1 MQLEDFFATIVPKG
15 TVVIARKA
23 ERVDAKGK
31 PYPSF
36 SHKCFT
42 THADATGTVT
52 LWACDKDDVYFA
64 LASYKQGFHPN
75 PKDPTKKVLR
85 VRDNVDALKA
95 LWLDIDYKGGY
106 PSAEDVMAALKA
118 FCDATGMPMP
128 AVIIG
133 SGNGLHLYWPFTEP
147 VPLERWQRLAD
158 AFKEATKAHDLQADP
173 VCTADACRVL
183 RPPTTT
189 NWKDSSNPKPV
200 EILYSRDELFEYTVL
215 ENILTPYLAVSRKL
229 PSTSMTAVSDEFT
242 GGLSGGGLKPSR
254 FDVAVQH
261 CAVLKHACNTHG
273 REATEPEWT
282 STLQALK
289 YFEDGALWVHAISDH
304 HPGYNTADTD
314 RKWQA
319 RLTNT
324 AGPTL
329 CSTFESFSPKL
340 CGVCPHRGY
349 VKTPVQLGVST
360 PEGSIAVDELPNG
373 WRVSPEGTGIDRL
386 MIDPTNNAKEWV
398 RALRYEVGHLR
409 ATRSILTS
417 KYELQFDVGYQK
429 SKGWSIS
436 LPGGTLGNT
445 RRLCETM
452 ADYGMVFKG
461 TEAKNFVD
469 LMSTWLAK
477 LQAAR
482 RVADVTEQLGW
493 MMDGEVVAGF
503 SCGQSTFYA
512 DGRVRDDVRAARE
525 FAAIS
530 KYYEPKGGIEAWKKV
545 ASFITEQNNPAFTAI
560 LAAAFG
566 APLLRF
572 TGMSGGI
579 LSIVSTASGV
589 GKSSALKCSQAVWGS
604 PIHGINAVDDTP
616 KSVARKIGFLNNLPA
631 FWDELR
637 GKKTVE
643 DFLTLAFQ
651 ITQGKERTR
660 LDSSAQLREMQTWE
674 TMLIVAS
681 NESVFDAMARGAN
694 GSDAGVVRTFEITVE
709 PFKIKRNRA
718 EISLLFEHLNA
729 NYGHAGK
736 VYAQHIATHSK
747 EVEQRIQ
754 ELFTQLATAKNMDAQ
769 ERFWFAIVASL
780 LAGAEIA
787 TSLKL
792 VDIDQ
797 RTLASFLFDNIDRLR
812 GRSTDVVT
820 ATSPG
825 EIIAAFMQAYQDRAL
840 TVDRFPIGKQSG
852 TNYIPDVSF
861 GTPKSDKIA
870 YHVSRDQRLVRFSSN
885 EFTNWLLYRGLPPYT
900 VIKRLKEEV
909 KVRSLRC
916 RLGIG
921 TKWELPAQRCF
932 EVSLDAIDSNSKAL
946 YAITEGGSLHPDDT
960 SDSPSE
966 TPPAS

>member
-1 MQLEDFFATIVPKG
+1 MQLDDFLATVVPEG
-15 TVVIARKA
+15 VVVIAQKI
-23 ERVDAKGK
+23 ERVDGSGK

-36 SHKCFT
+36 SHRCFT
-42 THADATGTVT
+42 THEAALSGITQ
-52 LWACDKDDVYFA
+52 WASGKSDVYYA
-64 LASYKQGFHPN
+64 LAAYQQGFHPN
-75 PKDPTKKVLR
+75 PKDPTKKVIR
-85 VRDNVDALKA
+85 VRENVASLKA
-95 LWLDIDYKGGY
+95 LWLDIDYKGAY
-106 PSAEDVMAALKA
+106 PTAEDVLVALKE
-118 FCDATGMPMP
+118 FCDASGMPLP
-128 AVIIG
+128 ALIVS
-133 SGNGLHLYWPFTEP
+133 SGNGLHLYWPLTEP
-147 VPLERWQRLAD
+147 VPLSLWQRLAD
-158 AFKEATKAHDLQADP
+158 AFKEATKALGLQADP
-173 VCTADACRVL
+173 VCTADSCRVL
-183 RPPTTT
+183 RPPGTT
-189 NWKDSSNPKPV
+189 NWKDPANPKPV
-200 EILYSRDELFEYTVL
+200 ELLYSRDEVFEYSVL
-215 ENILTPYLAVSRKL
+215 ESILTPYLGACRKAPQSLTAV
-229 PSTSMTAVSDEFT
+229 VSDEFT
-242 GGLSGGGLKPSR
+242 GGLGGGHQPSR
-254 FDVAVQH
+254 FDVAITH
-261 CAVLKHACNTHG
+261 CAVLKAAQESHG
-273 REATEPEWT
+273 KTATEPEWT

-304 HPGYNTADTD
+304 HPGYDAAGTD

-319 RLTNT
+319 RLGNT

-340 CGVCPHRGY
+340 CGACPHRGY
-349 VKTPVQLGVST
+349 VKTPVQLGVAA
-360 PEGSIAVDELPNG
+360 GSVAVDELPNG
-373 WRVSPEGTGIDRL
+373 WRVSPDGTGIDRL

-398 RALRYEVGHLR
+398 RALRYEVAHLR

-436 LPGGTLGNT
+436 LPAGTLGNM

-461 TEAKNFVD
+461 MEAKNFVD

-493 MMDGEVVAGF
+493 MIDGETVVGF

-530 KYYEPKGGIEAWKKV
+530 RYYEPKGALSAWKKV
-545 ASFITEQNNPAFTAI
+545 AEFLTTQNNPAFTAI

-566 APLLRF
+566 SPLLRF

-604 PIHGINAVDDTP
+604 PVHGINAVDDTP

-637 GKKTVE
+637 GKKTLE
-643 DFLTLAFQ
+643 DFTTLAYQ
-651 ITQGKERTR
+651 ITQGKEKTR

-674 TMLIVAS
+674 TMLVVAS
-681 NESVFDAMARGAN
+681 NESVFDAMARSAS
-694 GSDAGVVRTFEITVE
+694 GSDAGVVRTFELTVE
-709 PFKIKRNRA
+709 PFKIDRNRA
-718 EISLLFEHLNA
+718 EVSLLFEHLNS
-729 NYGHAGK
+729 NYGQAGK
-736 VYAQHIATHSK
+736 VYAQHIATHAV
-747 EVEQRIQ
+747 EVAARVQ
-754 ELFTQLATAKNMDAQ
+754 ELFTQLAQHKHMEAQ
-769 ERFWFAIVASL
+769 ERFWFAIVAVL

-787 TSLKL
+787 KAIGL

-797 RTLASFLFDNIDRLR
+797 RELGRYLLSNIDRLR
-812 GRSTDVVT
+812 GRSTDIVML
-820 ATSPG
+820 TSPG
-825 EIIAAFMQAYQDRAL
+825 EIIAAFMQAYQDRCL

-852 TNYIPDVSF
+852 ANYIPDVSF
-861 GTPKSDKIA
+861 GTPKADKIA
-870 YHVSRDQRLVRFSSN
+870 YHVSRDQRLVRFPVT
-885 EFTNWLLYRGLPPYT
+885 EFTNWLIHRNLPPHT
-900 VIKRLKEEV
+900 IISRLKDETGA
-909 KVRSLRC
+909 RPIRC
-916 RLGIG
+916 KLGVG

-932 EVSLDAIDSNSKAL
+932 EISLDSVDSNSKAL
-946 YAITEGGSLHPDDT
+946 YALTEGGSLRPEDM

-966 TPPAS
+966 IPLVS